1 MLDQSTLHHVHQCF
15 HAVGHGTFLTGT
27 LISDDR
33 SIFRW
38 VYDCGSKR
46 SIAINNALSR
56 TDSWHLWKDG
66 SIDLLVLSHFDD
78 DHINGLESLLRR
90 HKVRCLVLPYS
101 EWQQR
106 VRNVFETRSGVVSAS
121 TAQFQLSPTT
131 WLQSLGLADNVG
143 TILLVKGGSTP
154 HGSEADPTPFPTEFS
169 KEEPPTRDENARI
182 EETDQRELRMTE
194 RLFGPDPKV
203 KTVSHG
209 SVFTLRSI
217 PIEFKFF
224 NAELSGTTLGIIIKD
239 SYGNLIS
246 KTSKRRLKD
255 VRADIEEVI
264 KRLRLHEPFDT
275 WPADWRVQLQ
285 KCYSHHFGSRSAAR
299 NNISLC
305 MYSAPLHGSSG
316 LQRCNIF
323 SDHGATGTITEVDA
337 WQSNEDLLPG
347 VLCTGDLK
355 INPAVIGE
363 MRSHFGYSRWNTIG
377 LTQIPHHGSKHS
389 WASGSAAKFSP
400 SEFVHCA
407 PGSSLHP
414 HKDVIFDLS
423 KSTAHTADYTNS
435 VNLKY
440 HFYYP

>member
-1 MLDQSTLHHVHQCF
+1 MLYKATIHHVHQCF

-27 LISDDR
+27 LISHDR

-46 SIAINNALSR
+46 SSAINNALSR
-56 TDSWHLWKDG
+56 ADSWHLWKDG

-78 DHINGLESLLRR
+78 DHINGLESLLRK

-106 VRNVFETRSGVVSAS
+106 VHNVLETRSGVVSAS

-154 HGSEADPTPFPTEFS
+154 RDGEVDPTPFPTEYS
-169 KEEPPTRDENARI
+169 YEEPPARDENARV
-182 EETDQRELRMTE
+182 EEADQRELRMTE
-194 RLFGPDPKV
+194 RLFGPGPKV

-209 SVFTLRSI
+209 SVFAAHSI

-224 NAELSGTTLGIIIKD
+224 NAELSGTTLGTIITGPD
-239 SYGNLIS
+239 GNLVS
-246 KTSKRRLKD
+246 KTSKRGLKH

-264 KRLRLHEPFDT
+264 KLLRLHEPFDT
-275 WPADWRVQLQ
+275 WPADWRAKLQ
-285 KCYSHHFGSRSAAR
+285 MCYSHHFGSRSAAR

-305 MYSAPLHGSSG
+305 MYSAPRHGSSG
-316 LQRCNIF
+316 LQKCNIF
-323 SDHGATGTITEVDA
+323 SDHGATGTIKEVDA
-337 WQSNEDLLPG
+337 CQQNEDLLPG

-355 INPAVIGE
+355 INHAVIDE

-389 WASGSAAKFSP
+389 WASGSAAEFSR

-407 PGSSLHP
+407 PGSSRHP
-414 HKDVIFDLS
+414 HEDVILDLS
-423 KSTAHTADYTNS
+423 KFTVYTADYANS